1 MALLELFSVCS
12 EFIFYCNDFFSSG
25 MGCLRTRMRLLVH
38 AVITTLKTLYLSTVL
53 SCAIWFQLWNEAI
66 ARADS
71 YSSSRSTNRF
81 SFKGT
86 PCPLYYFC
94 WVGGPGL
101 LGESYSNDSLLRCR
115 QEKKVI
121 HLFSQP
127 LILLPLFC
135 PWLTCGIAMACTWP
149 TSGKQERSPFNCHSM
164 RYPGMSKVLQ

>member
-94 WVGGPGL
+94 WV
-101 LGESYSNDSLLRCR
+101 
-115 QEKKVI
+115 
-121 HLFSQP
+121 
-127 LILLPLFC
+127 
-135 PWLTCGIAMACTWP
+135 
-149 TSGKQERSPFNCHSM
+149 
-164 RYPGMSKVLQ
+164 